1 MAVSVSIGKSAIMIV
16 DDKYFENIINLTQA
30 LLEKNV
36 FIIINLVHIY
46 INEDIKKINV
56 YQ

>member
-16 DDKYFENIINLTQA
+16 DNKYFENIINLTQA
-30 LLEKNV
+30 ILEKYV
-36 FIIINLVHIY
+36 FINNLVYIY
-46 INEDIKKINV
+46 INEGIKKINV